1 MMNPPEV
8 FDLEDDEEVGC
19 FYCLEARDFTTY
31 RRGEAFLAGPDH
43 PPFDGNANYICRR
56 HLSRDAILPTGTEPT
71 TEHQS

>member
-1 MMNPPEV
+1 MTKPPEV
-8 FDLEDDEEVGC
+8 FDLEDDEAVGC
-19 FYCLEARDFTTY
+19 FYCQEARDYTTY

-56 HLSRDAILPTGTEPT
+56 YLSDDAILPTGAEPT